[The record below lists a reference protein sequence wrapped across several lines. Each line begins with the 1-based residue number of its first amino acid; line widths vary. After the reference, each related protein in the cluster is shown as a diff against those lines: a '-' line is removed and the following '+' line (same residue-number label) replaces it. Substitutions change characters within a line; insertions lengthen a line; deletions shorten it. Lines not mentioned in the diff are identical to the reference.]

1 MMIAVASGKGGT
13 GKTSVATNLACN
25 AGRPVLYADCDV
37 EEPNAHIFF
46 DGQLVSEETASL
58 TIPVF
63 DLDKCNGC
71 SACADFCQFNALAM
85 VGDHPLL
92 FPELCH
98 GCGGCL
104 KSCPHYAVREE
115 PSRIGSITTIRSGDI
130 TLMTGRLDIGNA
142 RASSLVH
149 ILRNRLPHGTTT
161 ILDAP
166 PGTACQTVATLRG
179 VDYVVLVT
187 EPTPFGLHDLKLAV
201 ALARALQLPFGVVI
215 NRNGSGDDRV
225 HRYCTEESIALLLE
239 IPDDRRIA
247 EAYSQG
253 EMITRVLPEYQARFR
268 DLWRQIDQ
276 QLAASRSDGH

>member
-1 MMIAVASGKGGT
+1 MIVAIASGKGGT
-13 GKTSVATNLACN
+13 GKTSVATNLAHS
-25 AGRPVLYADCDV
+25 AGNPVLYADCDV
-37 EEPNAHIFF
+37 EEPNAHLFL
-46 DGQLVSEETASL
+46 DGQLVSEEAANL
-58 TIPVF
+58 TMPIF
-63 DLDKCNGC
+63 DLDQCNGC

-85 VGDHPLL
+85 VEDRPLL

-98 GCGGCL
+98 GCGGCF
-104 KSCPHYAVREE
+104 KACSHNAVREE
-115 PSRIGSITTIRSGDI
+115 PSRIGSITTTQSGDI
-130 TLMTGRLDIGNA
+130 TLITGRLDIGNA

-149 ILRNRLPHGTTT
+149 ILRNCLPHAATI

-179 VDYVVLVT
+179 VDYLLLVT

-201 ALARALQLPFGVVI
+201 ALARALQLRFGVVI

-225 HRYCTEESIALLLE
+225 HRYCAEESIDVLLE

-253 EMITRVLPEYQARFR
+253 KMIIDALPEYQPSFQH
-268 DLWRQIDQ
+268 LWRQIDR
-276 QLAASRSDGH
+276 QLATSRT